1 MAPEAMLAVRRMGEG
16 SPNVALLAVTSP
28 DRLHAGWT
36 EAQRARREG
45 RATSPSHI
53 ETLLG
58 QLPAGAGL
66 VTVLDGHPL
75 TLSWL
80 GGVRRH
86 RIAALGVERFGQSAD
101 LPDLYRLCGI
111 DADAIVAAARDL

>member
-1 MAPEAMLAVRRMGEG
+1 MAAVEIGTLELRSPRGQRANWIRTG
-16 SPNVALLAVTSP
+16 S
-28 DRLHAGWT
+28 
-36 EAQRARREG
+36 RARRQD
-45 RATSPSHI
+45 RSAPASHI
-53 ETLLG
+53 ETLLA
-58 QLPAGAGL
+58 QLPAGASL

-111 DADAIVAAARDL
+111 DADAIVAAAREL